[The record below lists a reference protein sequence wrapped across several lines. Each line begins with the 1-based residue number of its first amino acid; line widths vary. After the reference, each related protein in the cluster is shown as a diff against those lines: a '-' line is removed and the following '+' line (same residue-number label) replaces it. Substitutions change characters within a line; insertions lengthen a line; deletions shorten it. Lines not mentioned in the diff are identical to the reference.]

1 MKITEIECMVL
12 LAQGYRSEACDSSQ
26 DDLVVRIH
34 TDEGLVGIGEVDTN
48 PWVAKAMIEAPG
60 THIMGLGLKELL
72 IGEDPLQIE
81 ALWEKMYVFT
91 AMTGRRGLGICAI
104 GAIDMALWDLRGK
117 ALGEPVWK
125 LLGGAQRPYITPY
138 ASLLPEGS
146 TLQQYQ
152 DSLISKAK
160 WAKDLGFPA
169 AKMEIC
175 IKGPYSHNLLQEGD
189 QSIVEIVAACREAIG
204 PEMTMMVDVAYC
216 WSDWKAALKVIKA
229 IEPYDI
235 FFLETPLPSDDLDG
249 YRQLSEASP
258 IRIAAGEWLNTRWEF
273 FDLMDRGGVDVA
285 QPDVGR
291 VGGLTEAMRV
301 VRAAKDRGK
310 LIVPHCWKTG
320 IGVAASAH
328 LAAASSNCA
337 FIEYLPAG
345 VAFSPLRRELVQDEL
360 RLENGRIPL
369 PQKPGLGIELNDEAL
384 EKFRVD
390 NKSDDELRLY
400 RFKES
405 NLVLF

>member
-1 MKITEIECMVL
+1 MKITEIECLVL
-12 LAQGYRSEACDSSQ
+12 LAKGYRSEACDSSQ

-60 THIMGLGLKELL
+60 THIMSLGIKELL

-91 AMTGRRGLGICAI
+91 AMTGRRGVGICAI

-125 LLGGAQRPYITPY
+125 LLGGAQQPSITPY
-138 ASLLPEGS
+138 ASLLPEGN

-152 DSLISKAK
+152 DSLVSKAK

-175 IKGPYSHNLLQEGD
+175 IKGPYSHNGLQERD
-189 QSIVEIVAACREAIG
+189 ESVVEIVAACREAIG
-204 PEMTMMVDVAYC
+204 PTMTMMVDVAYC

-235 FFLETPLPSDDLDG
+235 FFLETPLPCDDLDA
-249 YRQLSEASP
+249 YRQLSAASP

-301 VRAAKDRGK
+301 VRAAKDRGR

-337 FIEYLPAG
+337 FIEYLPSG

-369 PQKPGLGIELNDEAL
+369 PQKPGLGIELNEEAL
-384 EKFRVD
+384 EKFLVD
-390 NKSDDELRLY
+390 NKSNDELGLY
-400 RFKES
+400 RYKES
-405 NLVLF
+405 NLVLS